1 MIKLGDVCNV
11 KSGKRLP
18 KNSSFSNTKTNHP
31 YIKISNIDDIKN
43 NLLKNI
49 HYIDDELYD

>member
-1 MIKLGDVCNV
+1 MIKLGYLCNV

-18 KNSSFSNTKTNHP
+18 KDSCFLNTKTNHP

-49 HYIDDELYD
+49 HYIDDKTYD